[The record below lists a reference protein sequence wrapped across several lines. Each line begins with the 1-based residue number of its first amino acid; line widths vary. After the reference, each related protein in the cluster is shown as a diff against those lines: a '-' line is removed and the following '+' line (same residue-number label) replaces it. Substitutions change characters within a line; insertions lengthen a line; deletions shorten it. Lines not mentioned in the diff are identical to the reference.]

1 MMNFAQRIDFDS
13 LMEPVALRLLGEPNQ
28 KHGSVWRYG
37 RRGSLAID
45 VRKGTWFDHE
55 GNIGGGVFDLIRR
68 AGHDQPAA
76 WLRRE
81 GLMAAQPIVIDRTRS
96 KLVKTYDYTTE
107 AGELLFQVAR
117 FEPKDFRQ
125 RRPDGN
131 GGWIWSLGD
140 TRRVPY
146 LLPELRKAVA
156 AGETIYIPEG
166 EKDVESLRAIGFAAT
181 TNPGGI
187 KKWRDEYASYLRG
200 ADVVV
205 LPDNHSEGREHGDQ
219 IVASLLGIA
228 RRIRVLD
235 IGQHWAECPEKGDIS
250 DWLAGC
256 GTAEKL
262 RAMVTA
268 LPEVAAPTD
277 NHSSAAEPTLVANV
291 ALVAWPT
298 MADAA
303 YHGVAGEI
311 VNTVKPH
318 TEADPVAILIQLLTC
333 AGNII
338 GNCPYYQ
345 IEGTRHHANL
355 FSVLVGRSSKARKG
369 TALDRISSIISVA
382 DDRWYSERV
391 KGGLSSGEGFI
402 DPVRDEVKKWNA
414 REGAWEIVDPGV
426 PDKRLLVIEPELA
439 SVFMHNDR
447 QGNSL
452 SPLMRKTW
460 DGGILAT
467 MTRSNPLRATGAHIS
482 VVGHITVEELRAKLV
497 GTELANGFANR
508 FLFMLVKRSNELPFG
523 GEGLPDEAIVALGEK
538 LKAVIDVAKKLG
550 RVGWTSDAAESW
562 KKVYPHLSAEKPG
575 LLGAVTARAEA
586 QCVRLA
592 LVYTLLDG
600 KVNIEVP
607 HLDAALA
614 VWDYAE
620 TSAAHI
626 FGSSLGDTVADD
638 IFRALQHA
646 GRVGMTRSAIRDLFA
661 RHQSADRIGAAL
673 ALLASKGRA
682 RMEIRQSGGRP
693 NEIWTATGPH
703 QHG

>member
-1 MMNFAQRIDFDS
+1 MSSQR
-13 LMEPVALRLLGEPNQ
+13 
-28 KHGSVWRYG
+28 HGST
-37 RRGSLAID
+37 A
-45 VRKGTWFDHE
+45 
-55 GNIGGGVFDLIRR
+55 
-68 AGHDQPAA
+68 
-76 WLRRE
+76 E
-81 GLMAAQPIVIDRTRS
+81 GLIARPHVPSHIVPKII
-96 KLVKTYDYTTE
+96 KVYPYTDE
-107 AGELLFQVAR
+107 SGALLFQVVR
-117 FEPKDFRQ
+117 YEPKGFRQ
-125 RRPDGN
+125 RRRDGHGN
-131 GGWIWSLGD
+131 WIWNLHD

-146 LLPELRKAVA
+146 QLPNLIKAVA
-156 AGETIYIPEG
+156 SGQTIYIPEG
-166 EKDVESLRAIGFAAT
+166 EKDVESLRAIGLAAT
-181 TNPGGI
+181 TNPGGTN
-187 KKWRDEYASYLRG
+187 KWRDEYSGYLHG

-205 LPDNHSEGREHGDQ
+205 LPDNHAGGREHAEQ
-219 IVASLLGIA
+219 IVTSLRSIA
-228 RRIRVLD
+228 KRVRILD
-235 IGQHWAECPEKGDIS
+235 IGKHWAECPDKGDIS
-250 DWLAGC
+250 DWLAGG

-262 RAMVTA
+262 RAIAST
-268 LPEVAAPTD
+268 LPEVSATADT
-277 NHSSAAEPTLVANV
+277 HSSAAEPTLVANV

-311 VNTVKPH
+311 VNTIKPH

-338 GNCPYYQ
+338 GNGPYYQ

-355 FSVLVGRSSKARKG
+355 FSVLVGQSSKARKG
-369 TALDRISSIISVA
+369 TALDRISSIIRVVE
-382 DDRWYSERV
+382 DRWYSERV

-402 DPVRDEVKKWNA
+402 DPVRDEIKKWNVK
-414 REGAWEIVDPGV
+414 EGSWEIVDPGV
-426 PDKRLLVIEPELA
+426 SDKRLLVIEPELA
-439 SVFMHNDR
+439 SVFMHSER

-452 SPLMRKTW
+452 SPLMRKAW

-497 GTELANGFANR
+497 RTEMANGFANR
-508 FLFMLVKRSNELPFG
+508 FLFMLVKRANVLPFG
-523 GEGLPDEAIVALGEK
+523 SDALSDEVIAGLGEK
-538 LKAVIDVAKKLG
+538 LKTAIDVARELG

-562 KKVYPHLSAEKPG
+562 KKVYPHLSAEQPG
-575 LLGAVTARAEA
+575 LLGAVTARGEA

-592 LVYTLLDG
+592 LLYTLLDG

-626 FGSSLGDTVADD
+626 FGSSLGDNVADD
-638 IFRALQHA
+638 IFRSLQHA
-646 GRVGMTRSAIRDLFA
+646 GRIGMTRSAIRDLFS

-682 RMEIRQSGGRP
+682 TMEIRQSGGRP
-693 NEIWTATGPH
+693 TEIWTATESR